1 MAPARK
7 RDDNWVDGLRGVASF
22 IVVTGHL
29 CTAFVPYL
37 HDPALSDGGPSSIFQ
52 LPFLRL
58 CVGGRGSV
66 AIFFIITGFVNSINP
81 VKNARADNTYVGL
94 TNLAKSTFT
103 RSGRLMVPT
112 AIATTIA
119 WALCHMGA
127 FSIAQ
132 RADASWIRATSPAQ
146 SANFAEAF
154 GNLIKTLVFFWH
166 TGSSVYDGTHWTL
179 KFFLSG
185 SFRTYL
191 TLLAL
196 TLVKRRYWYMVTGL
210 LWGYAWLVNDHLV
223 GINIFP
229 GIILAQLQVDYGSR
243 ATQMLPKVVPSIL
256 ITVGLLIWGFPQ
268 NNQNWAW
275 WSASMRAFIVGITPA
290 NADHSRYASS
300 LGTCILMLGIFFSRN
315 ARRVLTLPLFNF
327 LGRVSFPVYLLHNI
341 LIRTILSWMVYGQS
355 AARTPVRN
363 EKGELL
369 QLGRASPM
377 AFIFIL
383 PIFYAVLYLVAHM
396 WGTYVDPICGTAV
409 NWMKDLMFK
418 EQPEPQEKVLP
429 LPNGG
434 STN

>member
-1 MAPARK
+1 MAPKK

-29 CTAFVPYL
+29 CTAFVPWL

-52 LPFLRL
+52 LPILRL

-94 TNLAKSTFT
+94 TNLARSTFT

-112 AIATTIA
+112 AIATVIA
-119 WALCHMGA
+119 WALCQMGA
-127 FSIAQ
+127 FSMAQ
-132 RADASWIRATSPAQ
+132 RADASWIRATSPAP
-146 SANFAEAF
+146 SATFGEAVT
-154 GNLIKTLVFFWH
+154 NLIWNLVYFWH
-166 TGSSVYDGTHWTL
+166 TGASVYDGTHWTL
-179 KFFLSG
+179 KFFLSA

-196 TLVKRRYWYMVTGL
+196 TLVKRRYWYAVTGL
-210 LWGYAWLVNDHLV
+210 LWAYAWLVNDHLV

-229 GIILAQLQVDYGSR
+229 GMILAQLQVDYGSR

-256 ITVGLLIWGFPQ
+256 IFFGLIIWGFPQ
-268 NNQNWAW
+268 NNQTWAW
-275 WSASMRAFIVGITPA
+275 WSAAIRSFIVSITPA

-300 LGTCILMLGIFFSRN
+300 LGTCTLMLGIFFSRN
-315 ARRVLTLPLFNF
+315 ARRFLTLPLFNF

-341 LIRTILSWMVYGQS
+341 LIRTILSWMVYGES
-355 AARTPVRN
+355 ATRIPVRN

-369 QLGRASPM
+369 QLGRTSSM

-396 WGTYVDPICGTAV
+396 WATYVEPQCGKAV
-409 NWMKDLMFK
+409 DWLKDIMFK
-418 EQPEPQEKVLP
+418 ERPDSQEKLLP

-434 STN
+434 SAS

>member
-1 MAPARK
+1 MAPRK

-52 LPFLRL
+52 LPILRL

-94 TNLAKSTFT
+94 TNLARSTFT

-127 FSIAQ
+127 FSISQ
-132 RADASWIRATSPAQ
+132 RADASWIRATTPAP
-146 SANFAEAF
+146 STGFAEAF
-154 GNLIKTLVFFWH
+154 GNLLKTLVFFWH
-166 TGSSVYDGTHWTL
+166 TGASVYDGTHWTL

-196 TLVKRRYWYMVTGL
+196 TLVKRRYWYIVTAL
-210 LWGYAWLVNDHLV
+210 LWAYAWLVNDHLV

-229 GIILAQLQVDYGSR
+229 GMILAQLQVDYGSR
-243 ATQMLPKVVPSIL
+243 ATSMLPKVVPSIL
-256 ITVGLLIWGFPQ
+256 ILIGLLIWGFPQ

-275 WSASMRAFIVGITPA
+275 WSASLRSFIVSITPE

-355 AARTPVRN
+355 AARIPVRN
-363 EKGELL
+363 DKGELL
-369 QLGRASPM
+369 QLSRARPI
-377 AFIFIL
+377 AFVFIL
-383 PIFYAVLYLVAHM
+383 PVFYAVLYIVAHM
-396 WGTYVDPICGTAV
+396 WATYVDPQCGRV
-409 NWMKDLMFK
+409 VDCIRDKMFK
-418 EQPEPQEKVLP
+418 ERPESQEKLLP

-434 STN
+434 SVS